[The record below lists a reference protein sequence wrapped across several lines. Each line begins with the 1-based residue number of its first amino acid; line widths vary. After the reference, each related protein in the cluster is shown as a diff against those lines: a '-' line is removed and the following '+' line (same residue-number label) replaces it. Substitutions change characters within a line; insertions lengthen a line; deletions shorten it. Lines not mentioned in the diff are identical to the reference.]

1 MEAYDKIKTNVMD
14 MNKGAMDTLKSI
26 QKHAPEFKELYTQQ
40 EKYNAEFET
49 QLAVIEEERKNYKK
63 EKKTEKRV
71 RIKGDKRSDEEDENV
86 FETGGFGQ
94 KKEEKRINTEPL
106 EKQKMDIVNQLIG
119 MSDEIRRFSN
129 NVEEKLQHAHRS
141 AGAFEKKFGY
151 KGMTVKQIDEHI
163 DTTSYTDHMSQG
175 SREGQRNKGLSTR
188 IADTMSASQASLLP
202 TLSDKSGRTG
212 IPPRMPSKTKPK
224 INFH

>member
-26 QKHAPEFKELYTQQ
+26 SKHAPEFKDMYNKQ
-40 EKYNAEFET
+40 EKQNAEFET
-49 QLAVIEEERKNYKK
+49 QLAVIEEERKTYKK
-63 EKKTEKRV
+63 EKKAEKRV
-71 RIKGDKRSDEEDENV
+71 RIKDDKRSDEENENV
-86 FETGGFGQ
+86 FEAGGFAQ
-94 KKEEKRINTEPL
+94 KKEDKRLNTEPL

-151 KGMTVKQIDEHI
+151 KGTTVKQIDEHI
-163 DTTSYTDHMSQG
+163 DTSSFNDHMS
-175 SREGQRNKGLSTR
+175 
-188 IADTMSASQASLLP
+188 
-202 TLSDKSGRTG
+202 
-212 IPPRMPSKTKPK
+212 
-224 INFH
+224 